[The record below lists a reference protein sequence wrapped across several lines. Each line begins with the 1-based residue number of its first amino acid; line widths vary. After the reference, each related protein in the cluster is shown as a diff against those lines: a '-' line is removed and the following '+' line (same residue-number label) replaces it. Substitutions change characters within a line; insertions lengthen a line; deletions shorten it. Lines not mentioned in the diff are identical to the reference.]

1 MAYAN
6 GMTIHE
12 SVLDLVG
19 NTPLVKLR
27 RISENLPCAVVA
39 KIEATNPGGSSKDRP
54 AIAMV
59 DAAEH
64 AGLLSAG
71 GTIVEPTSGNTGVGL
86 AMVAAQRGYRCIF
99 VVTSK
104 VGAEKVDLLRAY
116 GAEVVVCPVA
126 VAPDDPESYYSVAER
141 LVREIPGAF
150 RPNQY
155 HNLTNPQAHFET
167 TGPELWRQ
175 TAGKITHFVAGAG
188 TGGTLSGVGRYLKG
202 KNPAVQIIAA
212 DPEGSV
218 FSGGSGRPYLVEGIG
233 EDFFP
238 TTYDVSVIDQTIAVS
253 DRDSFLAARE
263 VTESEGLLIG
273 GSCGT
278 AVYAAVKVARECS
291 ADDLVV
297 VLLPDNGRLYL
308 STVFNNEW
316 MAGFGFL
323 RGTGPV
329 VADVLESRREEVPDL
344 LYVQPHASVS
354 EAVRIMSDHGVSQLP
369 VAKGEMPLANAE
381 VMGSVSELRVM
392 DLVFGNDSV
401 LEKTVEDIMGPKLR
415 TVGSGQPVALAVE
428 MLESC
433 AALLVLDGGRPRAV
447 ISSSDVLS
455 FLSKG
460 GDNG

>member
-1 MAYAN
+1 ME
-6 GMTIHE
+6 IHD

-27 RISENLPCAVVA
+27 RISEDLPCPVVA
-39 KIEATNPGGSSKDRP
+39 KIEAVNPGGSSKDRP
-54 AIAMV
+54 AIAMI
-59 DAAEH
+59 DAAERE
-64 AGLLSAG
+64 GLLEPG
-71 GTIVEPTSGNTGVGL
+71 GTIVEPTSGNTGIGL
-86 AMVAAQRGYRCIF
+86 AIVAAQRGYRCIF

-126 VAPDDPESYYSVAER
+126 VAPEDPASYYSTAER
-141 LVREIPGAF
+141 LVKEIPGAF
-150 RPNQY
+150 RPDQY
-155 HNLTNPQAHFET
+155 HNLANPQAHLET

-175 TAGKITHFVAGAG
+175 TGGRITHFVAGAG
-188 TGGTLSGVGRYLKG
+188 TGGTLTGVGRYLKDQ
-202 KNPAVQIIAA
+202 NPDVQIIAA

-218 FSGGSGRPYLVEGIG
+218 YSGGSGRPYLVEGIG

-238 TTYDVSVIDQTIAVS
+238 DTYDASIIDRTIAVS
-253 DRDSFLAARE
+253 DRDSFLTARE

-278 AVYAAVKVARECS
+278 AVNAAVQVARECGPG
-291 ADDLVV
+291 DLVV

-308 STVFNNEW
+308 STVFNDEW

-323 RGTGPV
+323 RGSGPV
-329 VADVLESRREEVPDL
+329 VADVLDSRREDVPDL
-344 LYVQPHASVS
+344 LYLQPDATVSDAVQ
-354 EAVRIMSDHGVSQLP
+354 MMGDHGVSQLP

-381 VMGSVSELRVM
+381 VMGSVSELRIM
-392 DLVFGNDSV
+392 DLAFGNDAV
-401 LEKTVEDIMGPKLR
+401 LDKTVEDIMGPKLR

-433 AALLVLDGGRPRAV
+433 SALLVLDGGRPRAV
-447 ISSSDVLS
+447 VSSSDVLS

-460 GDNG
+460 DTGG

>member
-1 MAYAN
+1 MD
-6 GMTIHE
+6 IHE

-27 RISENLPCAVVA
+27 RISESLPCPVVA
-39 KIEATNPGGSSKDRP
+39 KVEAVNPGGSSKDRP
-54 AIAMV
+54 AVAMI
-59 DAAEH
+59 DAAEE
-64 AGLLSAG
+64 AGLLKVG
-71 GTIVEPTSGNTGVGL
+71 GTIVEPTSGNTGIGL
-86 AMVAAQRGYRCIF
+86 AIVAAQRGYRCIF

-116 GAEVVVCPVA
+116 GAEVVICPVA
-126 VAPDDPESYYSVAER
+126 VAPEDPASYYSTAER
-141 LVREIPGAF
+141 LVKEIPGAF

-155 HNLTNPQAHFET
+155 HNLVNPQAHFDT
-167 TGPELWRQ
+167 TGPELWIQ
-175 TAGKITHFVAGAG
+175 TEGKITHFVAGAG
-188 TGGTLSGVGRYLKG
+188 TGGTLTGVGRYLKG
-202 KNPAVQIIAA
+202 KNPDVQIIAA

-218 FSGGSGRPYLVEGIG
+218 YSGGSGRPYLVEGIG

-238 TTYDVSVIDQTIAVS
+238 DTYDMSIIDRTIAVS
-253 DRDSFLAARE
+253 DRDSFLTARE

-278 AVYAAVKVARECS
+278 AVNAAVQVARECGP
-291 ADDLVV
+291 DDLVV

-308 STVFNNEW
+308 STVFNDEW

-323 RGTGPV
+323 RGSGPV
-329 VADVLESRREEVPDL
+329 VADVLDSRRGDVPDL
-344 LYVQPHASVS
+344 LYVQPSATVR
-354 EAVRIMSDHGVSQLP
+354 EAVQMMGDHGVSQLP

-381 VMGSVSELRVM
+381 VMGSVSELRIM
-392 DLVFGNDSV
+392 DLAFGNDSV
-401 LEKTVEDIMGPKLR
+401 LDKTVEDIMGSKLR
-415 TVGSGQPVALAVE
+415 TVGSGQPIALAVE

-433 AALLVLDGGRPRAV
+433 SALLVLDGGRPRAV

-460 GDNG
+460 ASLGR